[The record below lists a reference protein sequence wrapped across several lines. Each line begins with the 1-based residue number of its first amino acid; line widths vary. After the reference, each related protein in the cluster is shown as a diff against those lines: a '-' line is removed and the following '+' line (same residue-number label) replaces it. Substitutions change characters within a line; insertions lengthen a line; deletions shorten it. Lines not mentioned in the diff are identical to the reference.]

1 MIKTVGK
8 DEVGGSNPPSSSNF
22 KHSNHY
28 DLGAFFAF
36 MQLFSWANWGGH
48 DLLVGLWGDFA
59 NDFANFSAVRCLETL
74 MRQGFQRIRAC
85 K

>member
-1 MIKTVGK
+1 MRSAVRIRPAAPTLSTQIIAIWV
-8 DEVGGSNPPSSSNF
+8 
-22 KHSNHY
+22 
-28 DLGAFFAF
+28 LFFAL
-36 MQLFSWANWGGH
+36 MQLFSGANWGGH

-74 MRQGFQRIRAC
+74 MQQGFQRIRAC